1 MNNIII
7 MKNLR
12 FFLVAFLVGTTS
24 FALAQSY
31 SIVNESSTLSILG
44 TSTLHDWK
52 LNADTINGAAE
63 ISILDKKLK
72 SIKSLNINVPVAS
85 MHSGLDPL
93 DKHMRMALT
102 ANKATSIDFK
112 ITEVTNIS
120 TNTIGG
126 YTIQA
131 TGDVTIINNIQE
143 VRLQVT
149 MEFQENGNIRFFG
162 ETMIDMTDYEVEL
175 PQAEMGSI
183 KSEKDVKIIF
193 DVVLKK

>member
-1 MNNIII
+1 

-31 SIVNESSTLSILG
+31 SVVNESSTLSILG

-52 LNADTINGAAE
+52 LNADTINGDAE

-72 SIKSLNINVPVAS
+72 GIKSLNINVPVAS

-102 ANKATSIDFK
+102 ANEATSIDFK
-112 ITEVTNIS
+112 ITAVTNIS
-120 TNTIGG
+120 SNTIGG

-143 VRLQVT
+143 VRLQAT